1 EVSIFNLYEP
11 SVQLVRIKDFQMGSP
26 DANKRFL
33 EIIFPSPV
41 HNTFTISLRRGF
53 IDKLK
58 SRDKIK
64 ITLITHYDKEFVLD
78 TENFLKEYE
87 F

>member
-11 SVQLVRIKDFQMGSP
+11 SAQLASIKDFQMGSP
-26 DANKRFL
+26 DVNKSFL
-33 EIIFPSPV
+33 NLIFPIPV
-41 HNTFTISLRRGF
+41 RNTFTIHLRKRL

-64 ITLITHYDKEFVLD
+64 ITLITHYDKEFVVE